1 MRHGPGTLTTLAAAV
16 AIAALVFL
24 ADDAAA
30 AAEPDWVTRPWG
42 EISFTADLE
51 SAQRRAVDAGIPVVL
66 VFAADWCPSCRRF
79 RRTTLMEPTV
89 QALADEVIW
98 VAVDVDRHPGTARAW
113 GARATPTLFFVEPD
127 GKVVGRVV
135 GAISSEE
142 LAGHLHA
149 LVDAGRGPIDSAREA
164 APESEPW
171 SPPPATYRGRS
182 ICYGHVGYG
191 PLNVRSQS
199 VFQALRSGMLP
210 RTPSTLG
217 RGDNQIRGRLT
228 WANLWA
234 VDRGGFSPETGG
246 LGPYVIDFETL
257 DASVAWA
264 HGLLESVELEV
275 ELEQRWRF
283 GGAMDSAIQG
293 FHDLFGLPQS
303 GRDRVERDRL
313 RFRVEGPDGE
323 PAVDLGDGDR
333 GTFTR
338 SMMVTLQHTL
348 TCGTA
353 TWPAL
358 SWSASAR
365 TSLDGSEGIEGRRLD
380 VALSVAAARRFGD
393 FYTYLTLGY
402 AWYGSERYYGVE
414 LDSTQLTALAAG
426 EWRFAP
432 RMSLVLQYLRTEGA
446 AVDIPPFSEPS
457 NEIVVGW
464 KWEATTGGVL
474 EIGLLENFITFDNSP
489 DFGVHAAW
497 LQRF

>member
-1 MRHGPGTLTTLAAAV
+1 MTTLAV
-16 AIAALVFL
+16 ALALASLVPV

-30 AAEPDWVTRPWG
+30 APEPGWVTHPWG

-51 SAQRRAVDAGIPVVL
+51 DARQRAVDNGTPVVL
-66 VFAADWCPSCRRF
+66 VFAADWCPSCRLF
-79 RRTTLMEPTV
+79 RRTTLVDPAV
-89 QALADEVIW
+89 QAYSEEVIW
-98 VAVDVDRHPGTARAW
+98 VAVDIDRHPETARAW
-113 GARATPTLFFVEPD
+113 GVRATPELFFLEPD
-127 GKVVGRVV
+127 GDVVGRVLGV
-135 GAISSEE
+135 PSAEE
-142 LAGHLHA
+142 LADRLRA
-149 LVDAGRGPIDSAREA
+149 LVDAGPGTAGA
-164 APESEPW
+164 AQPANPGSEPW

-182 ICYGHVGYG
+182 ICYAHVGYG
-191 PLNVRSQS
+191 PLSIRSQS
-199 VFQALRSGMLP
+199 VFQALRSGLLP

-217 RGDNQIRGRLT
+217 RGDNQVRGRVT

-234 VDRGGFSPETGG
+234 VDQGAFWPETGA
-246 LGPYVIDFETL
+246 LGPYVVDFETL

-264 HGLLESVELEV
+264 HGLLDTVELEV

-293 FHDLFGLPQS
+293 FHDLFGIAQS
-303 GRDRVERDRL
+303 GRDRVDRNRH
-313 RFRVEGPDGE
+313 RFWVEGAGGE
-323 PAVDLGDGDR
+323 PAIDLGAGDG

-338 SMMVTLQHTL
+338 SAMLTLQHTL

-358 SWSASAR
+358 SWSVSAR
-365 TSLDGSEGIEGRRLD
+365 TSLNGSEGLEGRRLD
-380 VALSVAAARRFGD
+380 VGLSVAAARRFGD
-393 FYTYLTLGY
+393 FHVYLTLGY

-414 LDSTQLTALAAG
+414 LDSTQLTAMAAG

-432 RMSLVLQYLRTEGA
+432 RMSLILQYLRTEGA

-474 EIGLLENFITFDNSP
+474 EVGLLENIVTFDNSP
-489 DFGVHAAW
+489 DFGIHAAW